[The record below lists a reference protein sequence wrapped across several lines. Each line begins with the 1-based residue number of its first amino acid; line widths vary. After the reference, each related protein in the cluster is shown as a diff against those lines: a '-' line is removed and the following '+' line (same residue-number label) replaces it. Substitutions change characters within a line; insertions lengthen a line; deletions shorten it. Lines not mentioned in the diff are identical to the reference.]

1 MAALKEKL
9 IQKIQQ
15 STDVQLLADLLT
27 ILEEVENERVVKLTP
42 EQVEAI
48 KRAEQAVKEGY
59 VFFEEEI
66 EENLDQWLNE

>member
-27 ILEEVENERVVKLTP
+27 ILEEVENERVVELTP
-42 EQVEAI
+42 EQVDAI
-48 KRAEQAVKEGY
+48 KRAEQAVKEGN

-66 EENLDQWLNE
+66 EENLDQWLSE